1 MKPNTLSKFKIH
13 EIQIS
18 ANAKS
23 VFESWRNKA
32 DRPNAVIFEELIRF
46 AIENGFEPSG
56 KDTRNDPINKK

>member
-1 MKPNTLSKFKIH
+1 MKPNTLSKLTIH

-23 VFESWRNKA
+23 VFEAWRDKA
-32 DRPNAVIFEELIRF
+32 QRPNAVIFEDLIRF

-56 KDTRNDPINKK
+56 KDRRLEPVN